1 MKQFLSVLLLA
12 SMASAPAPAAA
23 ATATATRAAAS
34 VEGRWTNPKRSIVI
48 EVAPCGPAWCATVV
62 SASAKARANARKGG
76 TRELIG
82 TRILSNARPVGNGVF
97 KGRGFV
103 PKRNIHAPATIRQR
117 GRNVMEVEG
126 CALAGLLCKEQ
137 RWTRV
142 S

>member
-1 MKQFLSVLLLA
+1 MKQLFTLFALVAGLA
-12 SMASAPAPAAA
+12 TTPALAQ
-23 ATATATRAAAS
+23 AS

-48 EVAPCGPAWCATVV
+48 EVARCGPAYCATVV
-62 SASAKARANARKGG
+62 AASAKAKANARKGG
-76 TRELIG
+76 TQNLIG
-82 TRILSNARPVGNGVF
+82 TRILSNARPVGKGVF

-103 PKRNIHAPATIRQR
+103 PKRNITAPATIRQR
-117 GRNVMEVEG
+117 GPNVMEVEG